1 MVRAHTGLVGDASDR
16 TTGYLSPQG
25 RNWRLKLD
33 PARTDENLMTATWNA
48 VPAETLRNVS
58 DRLPENEQFTGRHV
72 KAVGQRVEVH
82 QTSTLALAGYYLG

>member
-1 MVRAHTGLVGDASDR
+1 
-16 TTGYLSPQG
+16 
-25 RNWRLKLD
+25 
-33 PARTDENLMTATWNA
+33 MTATWNA

-72 KAVGQRVEVH
+72 KAVGQRVEIH